1 MLIANKKILFALVI
15 LTVFVTI
22 SLPLL
27 QIMRYEN
34 VIKNGTSYKV
44 KCKAYDPY
52 DPFMGRYVRLNLIE
66 TVPRKDLE
74 LTKDS
79 AEDDYFYH
87 DGFVE
92 ISADENGFVK
102 YEKLIEDDEP
112 PLNNKNYLRC
122 NIHEEYRSKE
132 DINGGVPRVLRVT
145 VEDIDRYYMSD
156 KLAKPAE
163 DAIRDIF
170 STGSDEDSESDEIVY
185 IELKVLNTLAVPIQL
200 YIDNTRIEDY
210 ISK

>member
-1 MLIANKKILFALVI
+1 MLVLLIVFI
-15 LTVFVTI
+15 TVG
-22 SLPLL
+22 LPLA
-27 QIMRYEN
+27 QILRYEN

-44 KCKAYDPY
+44 KCTAYDPY

-74 LTKDS
+74 LTKDI

-92 ISADENGFVK
+92 ISADKNGFVK
-102 YEKLIEDDEP
+102 YEKLIENDKH
-112 PLNNKNYLRC
+112 LLTNKNYLKC
-122 NIHEEYRSKE
+122 SIHGNHRSEE
-132 DINGGVPRVLRVT
+132 DINNGVPRTIRIT

>member
-1 MLIANKKILFALVI
+1 M
-15 LTVFVTI
+15 
-22 SLPLL
+22 L
-27 QIMRYEN
+27 QITRYEN

-44 KCKAYDPY
+44 KCRAYDPY
-52 DPFMGRYVRLNLIE
+52 DPFMGRYVRLNLTDTI
-66 TVPRKDLE
+66 PRKDLKFS
-74 LTKDS
+74 KDIG
-79 AEDDYFYH
+79 ENDYFYL

-102 YEKLIEDDEP
+102 YETLIENDGP
-112 PLNNKNYLRC
+112 TLSNKNYLKCR
-122 NIHEEYRSKE
+122 IHGDHRSEE
-132 DINGGVPRVLRVT
+132 DINNGVPRTIRIT